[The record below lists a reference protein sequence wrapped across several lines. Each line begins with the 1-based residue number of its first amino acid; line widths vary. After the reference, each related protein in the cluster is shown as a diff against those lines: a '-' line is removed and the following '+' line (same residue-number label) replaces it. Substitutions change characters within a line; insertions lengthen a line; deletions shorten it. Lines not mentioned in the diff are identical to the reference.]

1 MKKVLSTVLS
11 TAMLLSLAGCSSK
24 ETGKYTAGTYTG
36 SGKGHSS
43 ATFSTSEITKVEL
56 DVSGETESIG
66 GAASEE
72 LQKQIMEKQSSDID
86 GVSGATE
93 TSNAVKAALE
103 DAIAQASGSENKE
116 KTALKDGTYEESAA
130 SFGVMG
136 LMKGEVTIK
145 DNKITDIKITEESD
159 SLTAQWFQVAESKL
173 IPRIIEAQS
182 VL

>member
-1 MKKVLSTVLS
+1 MGRTSTFLDIYAERDLKEGTFTEKEIQEIIDQFVMKLRMIKFARTPEYNSIF
-11 TAMLLSLAGCSSK
+11 AGDP
-24 ETGKYTAGTYTG
+24 TW
-36 SGKGHSS
+36 
-43 ATFSTSEITKVEL
+43 V
-56 DVSGETESIG
+56 TESIG
-66 GAASEE
+66 GVASEE

-159 SLTAQWFQVAESKL
+159 SLNSKDFVS
-173 IPRIIEAQS
+173 RIVSPTFLYNIS
-182 VL
+182 

>member
-24 ETGKYTAGTYTG
+24 ENGKYTAGTYTG

-43 ATFSTSEITKVEL
+43 DVKVTATFSTSEITKVEL

-66 GAASEE
+66 GVASEE

-159 SLTAQWFQVAESKL
+159 SLTAQRSEE
-173 IPRIIEAQS
+173 RR
-182 VL
+182 